1 MKFTLSAVVLSLVA
15 LTSAVAIEDPAMASH
30 RRDIL
35 DLEARQAKAVTTG
48 ACCTAGVSK
57 KEDVCTTAAGAA
69 GKVSLVPVIFL
80 PSHGDIDYGSTFEE

>member
-1 MKFTLSAVVLSLVA
+1 MKCTLSAVVLSLIA
-15 LTSAVAIEDPAMASH
+15 LTSAVAIEDPAMAEH

-69 GKVSLVPVIFL
+69 GKVSLSPSF
-80 PSHGDIDYGSTFEE
+80 PTKSHG